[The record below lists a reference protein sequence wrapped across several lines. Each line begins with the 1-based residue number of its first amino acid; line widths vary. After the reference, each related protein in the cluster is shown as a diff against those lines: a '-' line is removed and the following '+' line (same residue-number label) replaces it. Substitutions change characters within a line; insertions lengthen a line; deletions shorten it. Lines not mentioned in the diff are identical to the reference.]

1 MCALFELNHRHWDN
15 NEFPAAASYEL
26 DERLEL
32 ELAGGDAFLQHSSL
46 RAGLLHSPLSLT

>member
-46 RAGLLHSPLSLT
+46 